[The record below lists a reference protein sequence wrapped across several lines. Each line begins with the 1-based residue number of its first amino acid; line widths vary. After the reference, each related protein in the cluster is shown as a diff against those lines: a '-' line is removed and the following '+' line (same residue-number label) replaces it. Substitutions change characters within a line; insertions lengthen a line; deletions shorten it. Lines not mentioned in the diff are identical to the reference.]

1 MVKALI
7 ERSFL
12 LDTLKRQYWLSVD
25 KGSISHKQAIE
36 KAEHEFAIYRKREM
50 EQLESDFDKMIK
62 NLPKQ

>member
-1 MVKALI
+1 MRMQDWIQALDRQI
-7 ERSFL
+7 INLQRKL
-12 LDTLKRQYWLSVD
+12 LEG

-36 KAEHEFAIYRKREM
+36 KAEYEFIIYRKREM